1 MKDFLITL
9 YIRTFTGEMKE
20 DNDSEQDIYIVMRIK
35 DEKQESEDIAGK
47 NDENTGIG
55 QSRMNTESRSI
66 AIDQTNDV
74 L

>member
-35 DEKQESEDIAGK
+35 DEKQESEDIEGK

>member
-1 MKDFLITL
+1 
-9 YIRTFTGEMKE
+9 
-20 DNDSEQDIYIVMRIK
+20 MRIK
-35 DEKQESEDIAGK
+35 DEKQESEDIEGK
-47 NDENTGIG
+47 NDENTGIC

>member
-1 MKDFLITL
+1 
-9 YIRTFTGEMKE
+9 MKE

-35 DEKQESEDIAGK
+35 DEKQESEDIEGK

-55 QSRMNTESRSI
+55 QSLMNTESRSI

>member
-35 DEKQESEDIAGK
+35 DEKQESEDIEGK

-55 QSRMNTESRSI
+55 QSLMNTESRSI